1 MWIKICG
8 NTSLADAQHAANN
21 GASAV
26 GFVLAPSPRRVTV
39 DQVRAISPHLP
50 RNVERYGVFV
60 NATFDEIVIAVR
72 EADLNGVQLHANDDP
87 DLPRRLRAHFAVQN
101 PPARVSI
108 LAVLAFSDDMEPQI
122 QAIARDAARDGA
134 IDALLIDSRS
144 PVGHGGTGTRY
155 DWQAAQH
162 LFRKVAPQLRFIA
175 AGGLNPDNVAEAIRT
190 LTPWGVDVA
199 TGVEAAP
206 GRKDPARVAAFIRN
220 ARDTFAQLKKN
231 PPRSRVPRR

>member
-8 NTSLADAQHAANN
+8 NTSLADAQHAANS
-21 GASAV
+21 GASAL
-26 GFVLAPSPRRVTV
+26 GFIFAPSPRHVTV
-39 DQVRAISPHLP
+39 EQVRAISPHLP

-60 NATFDEIVIAVR
+60 DAGFDEIVTAVR
-72 EADLNGVQLHANDDP
+72 EADLTGVQLHANDDP
-87 DLPRRLRAHFAVQN
+87 DLPRRLRAHFAEDTTR
-101 PPARVSI
+101 ATISI

-122 QAIARDAARDGA
+122 EAVARDAARDGA

-155 DWQAAQH
+155 DWQAAQQM
-162 LFRKVAPQLRFIA
+162 FRRVAPQLRLIA

-190 LTPWGVDVA
+190 LVPWGVDVA

-206 GRKDPARVAAFIRN
+206 GRKDPARVAAFARN
-220 ARDTFAQLKKN
+220 ARDTFAQLEK
-231 PPRSRVPRR
+231 PLRSRASRR

>member
-1 MWIKICG
+1 
-8 NTSLADAQHAANN
+8 
-21 GASAV
+21 
-26 GFVLAPSPRRVTV
+26 V
-39 DQVRAISPHLP
+39 DQVRAISPYLP
-50 RNVERYGVFV
+50 RNVERIGVFV
-60 NATFDEIVIAVR
+60 DATFDELVSAVR
-72 EADLNGVQLHANDDP
+72 EADLTGIQLHANDDP
-87 DLPRRLRAHFAVQN
+87 DLPRRLRAHFA
-101 PPARVSI
+101 AETSTATISI

-122 QAIARDAARDGA
+122 QGVARDAARDGA

-162 LFRKVAPQLRFIA
+162 LFRKVAPQLRLIA
-175 AGGLNPDNVAEAIRT
+175 AGGLHPDNVAEAIRT

-220 ARDTFAQLKKN
+220 ARDTFTQLKN
-231 PPRSRVPRR
+231 APRLRAARR

>member
-8 NTSLADAQHAANN
+8 NSSLGDAQHAANS
-21 GASAV
+21 GASAL
-26 GFVLAPSPRRVTV
+26 GFIFAPSPRRVTV
-39 DQVRAISPHLP
+39 EQVRAISPHLP

-60 NATFDEIVIAVR
+60 DATFDQIATAVHD
-72 EADLNGVQLHANDDP
+72 ADLTGVQLHTNSDP
-87 DLPRRLRAHFAVQN
+87 DLPRRLRAHFAAESASC
-101 PPARVSI
+101 PISI
-108 LAVLAFSDDMEPQI
+108 LAVLAFSDDMEPQME
-122 QAIARDAARDGA
+122 AIARDAARHGA

-144 PVGHGGTGTRY
+144 PIGHGGTGTRY

-162 LFRKVAPQLRFIA
+162 MFRRVAPQLRLIA
-175 AGGLNPDNVAEAIRT
+175 AGGLNSDNVGEAIRT

-220 ARDTFAQLKKN
+220 ARDTFAQLEA
-231 PPRSRVPRR
+231 PRMRASRR

>member
-8 NTSLADAQHAANN
+8 NTSLADAQHAANS

-26 GFVLAPSPRRVTV
+26 GFVLAPSPRHVTV

-50 RNVERYGVFV
+50 RNVERIGVFV
-60 NATFDEIVIAVR
+60 DATFDEIVTSVY
-72 EADLNGVQLHANDDP
+72 EADLTGVQLHANDDP
-87 DLPRRLRAHFAVQN
+87 DLPRRLRAHFAAET
-101 PPARVSI
+101 PTAKISI

-162 LFRKVAPQLRFIA
+162 FFRKVTPQLRFIA
-175 AGGLNPDNVAEAIRT
+175 AGGLHPDNVAEAIRT

-220 ARDTFAQLKKN
+220 ARDTFTQIKN
-231 PPRSRVPRR
+231 APRARISRR

>member
-8 NTSLADAQHAANN
+8 TTSLADAQHAANS

-26 GFVLAPSPRRVTV
+26 GFVFAPSPRRVTV

-50 RNVERYGVFV
+50 RNVERIGVFV
-60 NATFDEIVIAVR
+60 DATFDELVSAVR
-72 EADLNGVQLHANDDP
+72 EADLTGVQLHANDDP
-87 DLPRRLRAHFAVQN
+87 DLPRRLRAHFA
-101 PPARVSI
+101 AETSTATISI
-108 LAVLAFSDDMEPQI
+108 LAVLAFSDDMEAQI
-122 QAIARDAARDGA
+122 QSVARDAARDGA

-162 LFRKVAPQLRFIA
+162 LFRKVAPQLRLIA
-175 AGGLNPDNVAEAIRT
+175 AGGLHPDNVAEAIRT

-220 ARDTFAQLKKN
+220 ARDTFTQLKN
-231 PPRSRVPRR
+231 APRPRAARR

>member
-8 NTSLADAQHAANN
+8 TTNLADAQHAANS

-39 DQVRAISPHLP
+39 EQVGAIARHLP

-60 NATFDEIVIAVR
+60 NASFDEIVTAVH
-72 EADLNGVQLHANDDP
+72 EADLTGVQLHANDVP
-87 DLPRRLRAHFAVQN
+87 DLPRRLRAHFA
-101 PPARVSI
+101 AADASATISI
-108 LAVLAFSDDMEPQI
+108 LAVLAYSDDMEPQI
-122 QAIARDAARDGA
+122 QTVARNAAHDGA

-162 LFRKVAPQLRFIA
+162 LFRRVAPQLRLIA

-220 ARDTFAQLKKN
+220 ARETFAQLKT
-231 PPRSRVPRR
+231 PSRPRASRR

>member
-8 NTSLADAQHAANN
+8 NTSLADAQHAANS

-26 GFVLAPSPRRVTV
+26 GFVFAPSPRRVTV

-50 RNVERYGVFV
+50 RNVERIGVFV
-60 NATFDEIVIAVR
+60 DATFDELVSAVR
-72 EADLNGVQLHANDDP
+72 EADLTGVQLHANDDP
-87 DLPRRLRAHFAVQN
+87 DLPRRLRAHFA
-101 PPARVSI
+101 AETSTAAISI

-122 QAIARDAARDGA
+122 QGVARDAARDGA

-144 PVGHGGTGTRY
+144 PVGHGGTGTCY

-162 LFRKVAPQLRFIA
+162 LFRKVAPQLRLIA
-175 AGGLNPDNVAEAIRT
+175 AGGLHPDNVAEAIRT

-220 ARDTFAQLKKN
+220 ARDTFAQLKK
-231 PPRSRVPRR
+231 PPRPRAARR

>member
-8 NTSLADAQHAANN
+8 NTSLADAQHAANS

-26 GFVLAPSPRRVTV
+26 GFVFAPSPRRVTV
-39 DQVRAISPHLP
+39 DQVRAISPYLP
-50 RNVERYGVFV
+50 RNVERIGVFV
-60 NATFDEIVIAVR
+60 DATFDELVSAVR
-72 EADLNGVQLHANDDP
+72 EADLTGIQLHANDDP
-87 DLPRRLRAHFAVQN
+87 DLPRRLRAHFA
-101 PPARVSI
+101 AETSTATISI

-122 QAIARDAARDGA
+122 QGVARDAARDGA

-162 LFRKVAPQLRFIA
+162 LFRKVAPQLRLIA
-175 AGGLNPDNVAEAIRT
+175 AGGLHPDNVAEAIRT

-220 ARDTFAQLKKN
+220 ARDTFTQLKN
-231 PPRSRVPRR
+231 APRLRAARR

>member
-8 NTSLADAQHAANN
+8 NSSLGDAQHAANS
-21 GASAV
+21 GASAL
-26 GFVLAPSPRRVTV
+26 GFIFAPSPRRVTV
-39 DQVRAISPHLP
+39 EQVRAISPHLP

-60 NATFDEIVIAVR
+60 DATFDQIATAVHD
-72 EADLNGVQLHANDDP
+72 ADLTGVQLHTNSDP
-87 DLPRRLRAHFAVQN
+87 DLPRRLRAHFAAESASC
-101 PPARVSI
+101 PISI
-108 LAVLAFSDDMEPQI
+108 LAVLAFSDDMEPQME
-122 QAIARDAARDGA
+122 AIARDAARHGA

-162 LFRKVAPQLRFIA
+162 MFRRVAPQLRLIA
-175 AGGLNPDNVAEAIRT
+175 AGGLNSDNVGEAIRT

-220 ARDTFAQLKKN
+220 ARDTFAQLEA
-231 PPRSRVPRR
+231 PRMRASRR

>member
-8 NTSLADAQHAANN
+8 TTSLADAQHAANS

-26 GFVLAPSPRRVTV
+26 GFVFAPSPRRVTV

-50 RNVERYGVFV
+50 RNVERIGVFV
-60 NATFDEIVIAVR
+60 DATFDELVSAVR
-72 EADLNGVQLHANDDP
+72 EADLTGVQLHANDDP
-87 DLPRRLRAHFAVQN
+87 DLPRRLRAHFA
-101 PPARVSI
+101 AETSTATISI
-108 LAVLAFSDDMEPQI
+108 LAVLAFSDDMEAQI
-122 QAIARDAARDGA
+122 QSVARDAARDGA

-162 LFRKVAPQLRFIA
+162 LFRKVAPQLRLIA
-175 AGGLNPDNVAEAIRT
+175 AGGLHPDNVAEAIRT

-220 ARDTFAQLKKN
+220 ARDTFTQLKN
-231 PPRSRVPRR
+231 APRSRAARR

>member
-8 NTSLADAQHAANN
+8 NTSLADAQHAANS
-21 GASAV
+21 GASAL
-26 GFVLAPSPRRVTV
+26 GFILAPSPRRVTV
-39 DQVRAISPHLP
+39 EQVRAISPYLP

-60 NATFDEIVIAVR
+60 DATFDEIVTAVG
-72 EADLNGVQLHANDDP
+72 EADLNGVQLHANNDP
-87 DLPRRLRAHFAVQN
+87 DLPRRLRAHFAAQT
-101 PPARVSI
+101 PPAIVSI

-122 QAIARDAARDGA
+122 QAVARDAARQGA

-144 PVGHGGTGTRY
+144 PIGHGGTGTRY

-162 LFRKVAPQLRFIA
+162 LFRKVAPQLRLIA
-175 AGGLNPDNVAEAIRT
+175 AGGLNPNNVSEAIRT

-206 GRKDPARVAAFIRN
+206 GRKDPARVSAFIRN
-220 ARDTFAQLKKN
+220 ARDTSTQLKN
-231 PPRSRVPRR
+231 APRPRSLRR

>member
-8 NTSLADAQHAANN
+8 TSNLADAQHAANS

-39 DQVRAISPHLP
+39 EQVRAIAPHLP

-60 NATFDEIVIAVR
+60 DATFDEIVAAVR
-72 EADLNGVQLHANDDP
+72 EADLTGVQLHANNDP
-87 DLPRRLRAHFAVQN
+87 DLPRRLRAHFAAQA
-101 PPARVSI
+101 PPPMVRI

-122 QAIARDAARDGA
+122 QAIAHDAARDGA

-162 LFRKVAPQLRFIA
+162 LFRKVAPQLRLIA
-175 AGGLNPDNVAEAIRT
+175 AGGLNPDNVGEAIRT

-220 ARDTFAQLKKN
+220 ARDTFAQLKN
-231 PPRSRVPRR
+231 PPHPRARR

>member
-8 NTSLADAQHAANN
+8 STSLTDAQHAASS

-26 GFVLAPSPRRVTV
+26 GFILAPSPRRVTV
-39 DQVRAISPHLP
+39 EQVRAIARHLP
-50 RNVERYGVFV
+50 RNVERIGVFV
-60 NATFDEIVIAVR
+60 EATFEEIVNAVE
-72 EADLNGVQLHANDDP
+72 EADLSGVQLHANSDP
-87 DLPRRLRAHFAVQN
+87 DLPRRLRGHFASPDR
-101 PPARVSI
+101 PPLSI

-122 QAIARDAARDGA
+122 EAIVRDAARDGA

-144 PVGHGGTGTRY
+144 PIGHGGTGTSY

-162 LFRKVAPQLRFIA
+162 MFRRIAPQLRLIA
-175 AGGLNPDNVAEAIRT
+175 AGGLNPDNVAEAIRM
-190 LTPWGVDVA
+190 LAPWGVDVA

-220 ARDTFAQLKKN
+220 AREAFTQIKT
-231 PPRSRVPRR
+231 PHRPRRR

>member
-1 MWIKICG
+1 ME
-8 NTSLADAQHAANN
+8 
-21 GASAV
+21 
-26 GFVLAPSPRRVTV
+26 
-39 DQVRAISPHLP
+39 QVRAIAPHLP

-60 NATFDEIVIAVR
+60 NASFEEIVAAVC
-72 EADLNGVQLHANDDP
+72 EADLNGIQLHANDDS
-87 DLPRRLRAHFAVQN
+87 DLPRRLRAHFAAQDPV
-101 PPARVSI
+101 ATVSI

-122 QAIARDAARDGA
+122 QAIARDSARYGA

-162 LFRKVAPQLRFIA
+162 LFRKVAPQLRLIA

-190 LTPWGVDVA
+190 LSPWGVDVA

-220 ARDTFAQLKKN
+220 ARYTFTQIKKR
-231 PPRSRVPRR
+231 PRIPRR

>member
-8 NTSLADAQHAANN
+8 TTNLADAQHAANS
-21 GASAV
+21 GASAI

-39 DQVRAISPHLP
+39 EQVRAISPHLP
-50 RNVERYGVFV
+50 RNVDRYGVFV
-60 NATFDEIVIAVR
+60 DATFDEIVTAVR
-72 EADLNGVQLHANDDP
+72 DADLTGVQLHANDDP
-87 DLPRRLRAHFAVQN
+87 DLPRRLRSHFAAEAT
-101 PPARVSI
+101 PSPVSI

-122 QAIARDAARDGA
+122 EAIARDAARDGA

-162 LFRKVAPQLRFIA
+162 MFRKVAPGLRLIA

-220 ARDTFAQLKKN
+220 ARETFAQLKD
-231 PPRSRVPRR
+231 PSRPRASKR

>member
-8 NTSLADAQHAANN
+8 TTNLADAQHAASS

-39 DQVRAISPHLP
+39 DQVRAIAKHLP
-50 RNVERYGVFV
+50 RNVERIGVFV
-60 NATFDEIVIAVR
+60 DASFDEIINAV
-72 EADLNGVQLHANDDP
+72 EEGDLTGVQLHANSDP
-87 DLPRRLRAHFAVQN
+87 ELPDRIRAHFTA
-101 PPARVSI
+101 PDRTPLSI
-108 LAVLAFSDDMEPQI
+108 LAVLAFSDDMEPRM
-122 QAIARDAARDGA
+122 QAVARDAARHGA

-155 DWQAAQH
+155 DWQAAQYM
-162 LFRKVAPQLRFIA
+162 FRRIAPKLRLIA
-175 AGGLNPDNVAEAIRT
+175 AGGLNPDNVGEAIRT

-220 ARDTFAQLKKN
+220 ARETFAQLKS
-231 PPRSRVPRR
+231 PSRSRKR